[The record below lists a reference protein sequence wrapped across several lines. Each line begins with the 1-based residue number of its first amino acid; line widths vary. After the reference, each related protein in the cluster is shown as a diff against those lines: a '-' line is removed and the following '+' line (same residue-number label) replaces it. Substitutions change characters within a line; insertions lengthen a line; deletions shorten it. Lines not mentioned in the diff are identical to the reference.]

1 MSSAN
6 NSDKQNKSEGD
17 VPNQCAEKSAEGI
30 NVAEVIKQNT
40 NDKAASSKKLGKCGL
55 AFYGNIYGVYSNYNK
70 RNEEDT
76 TCLSCST
83 SRKFMGYIFSCC
95 CCCCCCCCG
104 NCCGKFEEHKD
115 ELEGFLA
122 NKNIKE

>member
-6 NSDKQNKSEGD
+6 KNNDKQNKSDGD
-17 VPNQCAEKSAEGI
+17 VPNQCSEKSAEGN

-40 NDKAASSKKLGKCGL
+40 NEKGASNKKLSQCGL
-55 AFYGNIYGVYSNYNK
+55 AFYGNIYGVYSKYNK

-83 SRKFMGYIFSCC
+83 FGKFMGYLFS

-104 NCCGKFEEHKD
+104 NCCGKLEEHKD
-115 ELEGFLA
+115 ELEEYLT
-122 NKNIKE
+122 NKSIKE